1 MGDATRRWLRGV
13 AEVSLRTEAC
23 SFPELS
29 SERDTAGVGKVS
41 LSSFK
46 RALWHTC
53 ETSSSAGPSTG
64 AARGGIPASPR
75 GNAGAVDVFVLN
87 TWDCPGAFLF

>member
-46 RALWHTC
+46 
-53 ETSSSAGPSTG
+53 
-64 AARGGIPASPR
+64 
-75 GNAGAVDVFVLN
+75 
-87 TWDCPGAFLF
+87 